1 MTADTKAPV
10 RVFIKSPGDP
20 ELLIECDGVFTL
32 NKWVDTDL
40 EYILAAPHPNSPL
53 PGTPKGIE
61 ELVQRARDWVR
72 TDGAPQEAIR
82 LAIANTGLRQKEKP
96 NAADR

>member
-53 PGTPKGIE
+53 PGTMEEIK
-61 ELVQRARDWVR
+61 ELVAAVR
-72 TDGAPQEAIR
+72 SECERGASMR
-82 LAIANTGLRQKEKP
+82 LARALAALRQKEKP